1 MGKGNQKGD
10 KNFTSGKMSG
20 GKFTPMKGDV
30 NSYAKNANSGMDNRF
45 IKGKMSAGRFSVV
58 KNADFVNKPL
68 KKDIKWT
75 PIKVIIATLIFIIP
89 YGALIYILSS
99 ISPLMTSL
107 MVGAP
112 IVIGFLFYCI
122 HLMTKDL

>member
-1 MGKGNQKGD
+1 MGKGDQKGD
-10 KNFTSGKMSG
+10 KGFTSGKMSG

-30 NSYAKNANSGMDNRF
+30 NSYAKSSATGMDKNF
-45 IKGKMSAGRFSVV
+45 SKAKMSKGRFSPLSSTE
-58 KNADFVNKPL
+58 FVNKPL
-68 KKDIKWT
+68 KDDIKWT
-75 PIKVIIATLIFIIP
+75 PLKVIVCTLIFMVP

-99 ISPLMTSL
+99 ISPLITSL

-112 IVIGFLFYCI
+112 IVIGAIFYFI

>member
-1 MGKGNQKGD
+1 MGKGDQKGD
-10 KNFTSGKMSG
+10 KGFTSGKMSG
-20 GKFTPMKGDV
+20 GRFTPMKGDV
-30 NSYAKNANSGMDNRF
+30 NSYTKSSFSSMDKNFS
-45 IKGKMSAGRFSVV
+45 KGKVSGGRFSPLSSTE
-58 KNADFVNKPL
+58 FVNQPL
-68 KKDIKWT
+68 KNDIKWT
-75 PIKVIIATLIFIIP
+75 PLKVIVCTLIFMVP

-112 IVIGFLFYCI
+112 IVIGAIFYFI